1 MTMRDEHEDLA
12 WFSPK
17 DPGFGSGLPIRWQ
30 GWASLALYM
39 AVVLGAA
46 FALKDRPAV
55 LLAVVVPA
63 TILFMILCARTT
75 RGGWRWRSGGR
86 R

>member
-1 MTMRDEHEDLA
+1 MREDDELA

-17 DPGFGSGLPIRWQ
+17 NPGYGSGLPIRWQ
-30 GWASLALYM
+30 GWVALALYL

-46 FALKDRPAV
+46 LVLNDRPAL
-55 LLAVVVPA
+55 LLAVIIPA

-75 RGGWRWRSGGR
+75 RGGWRWRGGER
-86 R
+86 N